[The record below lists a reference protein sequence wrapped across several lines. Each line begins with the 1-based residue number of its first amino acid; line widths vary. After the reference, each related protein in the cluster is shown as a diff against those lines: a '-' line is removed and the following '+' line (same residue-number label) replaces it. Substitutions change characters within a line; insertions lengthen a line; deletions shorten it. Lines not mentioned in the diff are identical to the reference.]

1 MSQYFKGQQVRLS
14 LEVYNSTP
22 VLANA
27 TVVLSIEDPAGTV
40 TTPSV
45 TNDSTG
51 KYHSDVSLNLAGVWW
66 VRWATTGTVVQAW
79 EGALGVNASAFG

>member
-1 MSQYFKGQQVRLS
+1 MSQYTKGQQVRVS
-14 LEVYNSTP
+14 LEVYNSSN

-27 TVVLSIEDPAGTV
+27 TVALSIKAPDGTV

-51 KYHSDVSLNLAGVWW
+51 KYHSDVSLSAAGVWW
-66 VRWATTGTVVQAW
+66 YRWAATGTVVQAV
-79 EGALGVNASAFG
+79 EGALGVNASEFG